1 MAFLPP
7 PKKTPLYLWIKI
19 TQKETKCADI
29 CFVRSKCTRLVRYS
43 DSTVHGV
50 QLGHVLPVQSFKF
63 FEEYSINPLVPTT
76 LLPDRFS

>member
-29 CFVRSKCTRLVRYS
+29 CFVSSKYAP
-43 DSTVHGV
+43 STVLRQYCTWGTT
-50 QLGHVLPVQSFKF
+50 STSTACTKF
-63 FEEYSINPLVPTT
+63 QVFEEYSIKAH
-76 LLPDRFS
+76 RFS